1 MKLLKRAIE
10 TMKDRYEEELEE
22 VEKDRRNFC
31 YDLMCGL
38 KQREYSEEIL
48 DEYYFKI
55 KNRERQ
61 VDKLNHLI
69 EDLSFL
75 LELIENNNQLEDV
88 ETHELV
94 EELKGRTGVNYREF
108 PPYARGYEGVF
119 GSITELEIID

>member
-94 EELKGRTGVNYREF
+94 EELKGRTGVNYHEIPIYNRYSFESYG
-108 PPYARGYEGVF
+108 P
-119 GSITELEIID
+119 STILEIID